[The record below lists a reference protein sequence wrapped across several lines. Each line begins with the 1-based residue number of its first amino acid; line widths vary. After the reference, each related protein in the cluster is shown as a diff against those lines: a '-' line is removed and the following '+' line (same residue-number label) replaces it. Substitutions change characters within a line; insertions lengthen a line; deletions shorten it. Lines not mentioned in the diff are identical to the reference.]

1 MLFIGKR
8 LNGGGGGGKS
18 GAAPPAAP
26 AAAPAPVVAED
37 TGPDPEMQAEIE
49 KQRAQRYQAGK
60 MGANSEGTGEGV
72 TLEEPAGKTTTI
84 LGSST

>member
-1 MLFIGKR
+1 MLVIGKR
-8 LNGGGGGGKS
+8 LNGGGGGK
-18 GAAPPAAP
+18 AEAPAPAAP
-26 AAAPAPVVAED
+26 AAAAAPVVAED

-49 KQRAQRYQAGK
+49 KQRAQRYTAGK

-72 TLEEPAGKTTTI
+72 ALEDTSGKTTTI